1 MITTNF
7 IDTLSTLNEGDIK
20 QIQNAVLDSINS
32 GNADAL
38 KLFTGL
44 RVLDKIITSDKK
56 AGGLLEQ
63 TRELAINEFFKHSEK
78 EQKSG
83 VLKGNWSVTIGNRS
97 EYEYQDDPILE
108 KLLADLETTKAA
120 VEQRKERLKLAI
132 VPNAMLGIVAEQEV
146 NPETGELFELK
157 AAVKKVS
164 QFLTVKAIK
173 DNGKSTK

>member
-7 IDTLSTLNEGDIK
+7 IDTLSNLNEGDIK
-20 QIQNAVLDSINS
+20 QLQNAILNAINS

-44 RVLDKIITSDKK
+44 RVLDKIISSDKK

-63 TRELAINEFFKHSEK
+63 TRELAINDFLKFSEK

-83 VLKGNWSVTIGNRS
+83 VIQGNWSVTIGNRT
-97 EYEYQDDPILE
+97 EYQYPEDPILE
-108 KLLADLETTKAA
+108 RLLADLETKKAE

-132 VPNAMLGIVAEQEV
+132 VPNAMLGILPEYETDTSTGQHFEV
-146 NPETGELFELK
+146 KP
-157 AAVKKVS
+157 AVKKQT
-164 QFLTVKAIK
+164 QFLTVKAAK
-173 DNGKSTK
+173 

>member
-7 IDTLSTLNEGDIK
+7 LDTLSTLNEGEIREIK
-20 QIQNAVLDSINS
+20 NSVLNAINE
-32 GNADAL
+32 GGADAL
-38 KLFTGL
+38 KVFTGL

-63 TRELAINEFFKHSEK
+63 TREFAINDFFKHSEK

-83 VLKGNWSVTIGNRS
+83 VLKGNWSVTIGNRT

-108 KLLADLETTKAA
+108 KLLNDLETVKAA

-157 AAVKKVS
+157 AAVKKQT
-164 QFLTVKAIK
+164 QFLTLKASK
-173 DNGKSTK
+173 